1 MKSTILFLVFLNICA
16 TLASEE
22 SPVTC
27 ASEGEACVIHED
39 SLLDTFGGVTTVEE
53 CRQLCQD
60 TEGCEY
66 LTYFNASGDLFREVC
81 YTFSSCEET
90 YSCQNCASETQWCY
104 AVCGKRFYGVIGNN
118 LIDVAGDVDS
128 ESDCKDICKSTD
140 TCTYYTYF
148 TEDDLHS
155 KACVLL
161 SSLMG
166 PFQNC
171 DTCLTGAV
179 DCKGFGDCSL
189 QYNGE
194 SHRSLMFTKP
204 GLDINVTTPPFT
216 SSECQ
221 LRVLAIGGGGKGN
234 SGGGG
239 SGYIQFY
246 SETFT
251 AETFISLT
259 VGDWRQSSSVTVND
273 QTVMA
278 APGND
283 AGVAGADGYSGGGGY
298 INNSNRGCDGGTD
311 GSDGE
316 DCSYDGGHGTGDDVT
331 AYKMKN
337 FVLTP
342 GAGGKCYNRY
352 GGGGG
357 GVMVNGEGPQR
368 ESDNQGEGYG
378 GGGAL
383 HSRGGISVY
392 DGLPGVILMEVEEH

>member
-81 YTFSSCEET
+81 NTFSSCEET
-90 YSCQNCASETQWCY
+90 QSCKNCVSETEWCY
-104 AVCGKRFYGVIGNN
+104 AICGKSFYGVIDNN
-118 LIDVAGDVDS
+118 LIDIVGDVDS
-128 ESDCKDICKSTD
+128 ESDCKDFCISTE

-148 TEDDLHS
+148 TEDGLNS

-171 DTCLTGAV
+171 DTCLTGPV

-189 QYNGE
+189 LYDGE

-204 GLDINVTTPPFT
+204 ELVINVTGLSFT

-221 LRVLAIGGGGKGN
+221 LRVLAIGGGGRGGY
-234 SGGGG
+234 GGGG
-239 SGYIQFY
+239 SGYIQFH
-246 SETFT
+246 SETLT
-251 AETFISLT
+251 AATLISLT
-259 VGDWRQSSSVTVND
+259 VGDKSQSSSVTVNG
-273 QTVMA
+273 QTVTA

-283 AGVAGADGYSGGGGY
+283 CVSGSYQGADGYSGGGGRGIY
-298 INNSNRGCDGGTD
+298 SGCDGGTD

-331 AYKMKN
+331 AYKMDN

-342 GAGGKCYNRY
+342 GAGDPY
-352 GGGGG
+352 
-357 GVMVNGEGPQR
+357 
-368 ESDNQGEGYG
+368 SD
-378 GGGAL
+378 
-383 HSRGGISVY
+383 
-392 DGLPGVILMEVEEH
+392 GVIGHYVLNILPCLGSKKKISSAQPKTP

>member
-1 MKSTILFLVFLNICA
+1 MKSTKLFLVFLNIYA
-16 TLASEE
+16 TLASKE

-27 ASEGEACVIHED
+27 ASEGEACVIHND
-39 SLLDTFGGVTTVEE
+39 SLLDEFKGVATVEE

-90 YSCQNCASETQWCY
+90 YSCQNCASETEWCY
-104 AVCGKRFYGVIGNN
+104 AVCGKSFYGVIDNN
-118 LIDVAGDVDS
+118 LIDVVGDVDS
-128 ESDCKDICKSTD
+128 ESDCKDICISTV

-161 SSLMG
+161 SSLME

-204 GLDINVTTPPFT
+204 GLDINVTASPL
-216 SSECQ
+216 CQ
-221 LRVLAIGGGGKGN
+221 LRVLAIGGGGSGG

-251 AETFISLT
+251 SDTFIRLT
-259 VGDWRQSSSVTVND
+259 VGDQSQSSSVTVNG
-273 QTVMA
+273 QTVTA
-278 APGND
+278 APGNS
-283 AGVAGADGYSGGGGY
+283 GFYQGTDGYSGGGGY
-298 INNSNRGCDGGTD
+298 GSSSRGCDGGTD
-311 GSDGE
+311 GVDGE
-316 DCSYDGGHGTGDDVT
+316 DCIYDGGHGTRDDVT
-331 AYKMKN
+331 AYMMIN

-342 GAGGKCYNRY
+342 GAGGQYYKSPGGYYY

-357 GVMVNGEGPQR
+357 GVLVNGEGPQR
-368 ESDNQGEGYG
+368 EYDRQGEGYVG
-378 GGGAL
+378 GG
-383 HSRGGISVY
+383 
-392 DGLPGVILMEVEEH
+392 GLPGVILMEVEEN